1 MSHLEW
7 VEIPK
12 QQRLTKGIKHAFF
25 TNKECNE
32 IIIPCLR
39 GVNVMTLKSYEKRFA
54 YGSSHVTSVLIRN
67 CRDWNVP
74 AQSVVGNTVQEG
86 AQEALYL
93 YTHLGNTRVNTLLR
107 GGIMFINGG
116 FFDKA
121 YFVCPTLESYYATL
135 TWLKELGKLLKPL

>member
-7 VEIPK
+7 MEVPTHH
-12 QQRLTKGIKHAFF
+12 RLSKGAKHAFF
-25 TNKECNE
+25 TNHQYNE
-32 IIIPCLR
+32 ITIPCLR
-39 GVNVMTLKSYEKRFA
+39 GENTMSLRAYEKRFA
-54 YGSSHVTSVLIRN
+54 YGSGHVTSVLIRN

-107 GGIMFINGG
+107 GGIMFINGD